1 MLQFNMLIFSLGII
15 IAYLFGSLS
24 SAIIF
29 SRLFKLPDPRTQ
41 GSRNPGTTNILR
53 IAGKKMAILVLLG
66 DMLKGVIPV
75 ALASDLRFST
85 FAVSWIGL
93 AAIFGHLFPIFFQFR
108 GGKGVATAAGVL
120 LAFSL
125 PLGFAVM
132 ATWILVAFI
141 FRYSSLAA
149 LTATI
154 TAPLYNLWLGHH
166 EAEFAILLLSLL
178 IILRHRENIY
188 RLLKGTETKI
198 GAQK

>member
-1 MLQFNMLIFSLGII
+1 MLIFSLGII